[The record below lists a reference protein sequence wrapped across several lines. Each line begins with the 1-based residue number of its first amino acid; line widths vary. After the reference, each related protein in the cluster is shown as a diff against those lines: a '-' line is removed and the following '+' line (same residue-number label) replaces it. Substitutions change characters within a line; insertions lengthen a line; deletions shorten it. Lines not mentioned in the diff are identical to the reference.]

1 MRKASTS
8 SGFASGLA
16 DRGLLVVT
24 GDVMESDSI
33 SVKVIEDGK
42 TELVTLSIVRLRPL
56 GSKMCSGLFSLKVL
70 IQSRTHPPVLDQLTR
85 LYDRPLG
92 HSIFP
97 REILPLTFPPVQKYL
112 CRSWA
117 IKPRK
122 WFSLSRLSILMGSML
137 LARQ

>member
-42 TELVTLSIVRLRPL
+42 TELVTLSVVRLRPL
-56 GSKMCSGLFSLKVL
+56 GSKMCSRLFPLLIVL
-70 IQSRTHPPVLDQLTR
+70 IQTRTHPPVLDQLTR

-122 WFSLSRLSILMGSML
+122 
-137 LARQ
+137 